1 MPLKHI
7 LGADHVVVTVRD
19 LDAAAAQWRKLGFT
33 LSPRGT
39 HSPQMG
45 SGNYTI
51 MFGDDYLE
59 LLGVLH
65 ETEQNKATR
74 EFLAKREGIERTA
87 FTTDD
92 AAAGAAD
99 LKSRGFEPLGP
110 VHFGRPVDL
119 PNGQKGEAKFNVFRW
134 PLSESPGGM
143 RIFACQHLT
152 RNTVWIPELQQH
164 ANGATRIATIEI
176 LSADPKVAAAHM
188 SRLIDEPVSVA
199 DGSSNDKIWRVPSGG
214 KRADFLFYDAA
225 TFARRYPEAV
235 RTGAAPDGAA
245 ALVLGTSDLAAA
257 TKALGGAGIAHN
269 GMVSVPAGAANGVVV
284 SFAS

>member
-19 LDAAAAQWRKLGFT
+19 LDAAAAQWKKLGFT

-51 MFGDDYLE
+51 MFGEDYLE

-65 ETEQNKATR
+65 ETEQNKPTR
-74 EFLAKREGIERTA
+74 DFLKNREGIERTA
-87 FTTDD
+87 FTTDN
-92 AAAGAAD
+92 AAAGTAE
-99 LKSRGFEPLGP
+99 LKARGLEPLGP

-119 PNGQKGEAKFNVFRW
+119 PNGGTGEAKFNVFRW
-134 PLSESPGGM
+134 PLAESPGGM

-152 RNTVWIPELQQH
+152 RNTVWIPELQKH
-164 ANGATRIATIEI
+164 ANGASRIVAIEI
-176 LSADPKVAAAHM
+176 LSAHPKAAAEHM
-188 SRLIDEPVSVA
+188 SRLIDEPVSSANGV
-199 DGSSNDKIWRVPSGG
+199 WRVHSGG

-225 TFARRYPEAV
+225 SFAKRYPNAV
-235 RTGAAPDGAA
+235 RAGAAPEGAA
-245 ALVLGTSDLAAA
+245 ALVIGTTDLAAA
-257 TKALGGAGIAHN
+257 TKALGSIGVTHDGI
-269 GMVSVPAGAANGVVV
+269 VSAPASAANGTIV
-284 SFAS
+284 SFMAQ

>member
-19 LDAAAAQWRKLGFT
+19 LDAAAAQWRRLGFT

-45 SGNYTI
+45 TGNYTI
-51 MFGDDYLE
+51 MFGEDYLE

-65 ETEQNKATR
+65 DTEQNKPTR
-74 EFLAKREGIERTA
+74 DLLKNREGIERTA

-99 LKSRGFEPLGP
+99 LVARGLKPLGP

-119 PNGQKGEAKFNVFRW
+119 PNGGKGEAKFNVFRW
-134 PLSESPGGM
+134 PLDQSPGGM

-164 ANGATRIATIEI
+164 ANGASRIVAIEI
-176 LSADPKVAAAHM
+176 LSADPKAAAAHM
-188 SRLIDEPVSVA
+188 SRLIDQPVAST
-199 DGSSNDKIWRVPSGG
+199 DGAFRMHSGG
-214 KRADFLFYDAA
+214 KRADFVFYDAA
-225 TFARRYPEAV
+225 QFTKRYPDAV
-235 RTGAAPDGAA
+235 RAGAAPEGAA
-245 ALVLGTSDLAAA
+245 ALVIGTSDLAAA
-257 TKALGGAGIAHN
+257 TNALGASGVAHHGI
-269 GMVSVPAGAANGVVV
+269 VSVPAHAANGVVV
-284 SFAS
+284 SFAA

>member
-1 MPLKHI
+1 MSLKHI

-19 LDAAAAQWRKLGFT
+19 LDGAAAQWRKLGFT

-65 ETEQNKATR
+65 ETEQNKPTR

-92 AAAGAAD
+92 AAAGAAE
-99 LKSRGFEPLGP
+99 LKRRGLEPLGP
-110 VHFGRPVDL
+110 THFGRPVDL
-119 PNGQKGEAKFNVFRW
+119 PNGQKSEAKFNVFRW

-152 RNTVWIPELQQH
+152 RNTVWIGELQKH
-164 ANGATRIATIEI
+164 ANGATRIAAIEI
-176 LSADPKVAAAHM
+176 LSPDPKAAAAHM
-188 SRLIDEPVSVA
+188 SRLIDEPASVA
-199 DGSSNDKIWRVPSGG
+199 DGVWRVPSGG
-214 KRADFLFYDAA
+214 KRADFVFYDAA
-225 TFARRYPEAV
+225 TFAQRYPEAA
-235 RTGAAPDGAA
+235 RAGAAPDGAA
-245 ALVLGTSDLAAA
+245 ALVIATSDLGAA
-257 TKALGGAGIAHN
+257 TQALNGTGIAHH
-269 GMVSVPAGAANGVVV
+269 GLVSVPARAANGVIV
-284 SFAS
+284 SFAA

>member
-51 MFGDDYLE
+51 MFGEDYLE

-65 ETEQNKATR
+65 ETEQNKPTR
-74 EFLAKREGIERTA
+74 EFLKNREGIERTA

-99 LKSRGFEPLGP
+99 LSARGLVPLGP

-119 PNGQKGEAKFNVFRW
+119 PNGGKGEAKFNVFRW

-164 ANGATRIATIEI
+164 ANGATRIVAIEI
-176 LSADPKVAAAHM
+176 LSAAPKAAAGHM
-188 SRLIDEPVSVA
+188 SRLIDEPVSDA
-199 DGSSNDKIWRVPSGG
+199 DGAFRVHSGG
-214 KRADFLFYDAA
+214 KRAAFVFYDTAQ
-225 TFARRYPEAV
+225 FAQRYPDAA
-235 RTGAAPDGAA
+235 RAGAAPEGAA
-245 ALVLGTSDLAAA
+245 ALVIGTRDLAAA
-257 TKALGGAGIAHN
+257 AKALGSTGIAHH
-269 GMVSVPAGAANGVVV
+269 GMVSVPAKAANGTIV
-284 SFAS
+284 SFTAS